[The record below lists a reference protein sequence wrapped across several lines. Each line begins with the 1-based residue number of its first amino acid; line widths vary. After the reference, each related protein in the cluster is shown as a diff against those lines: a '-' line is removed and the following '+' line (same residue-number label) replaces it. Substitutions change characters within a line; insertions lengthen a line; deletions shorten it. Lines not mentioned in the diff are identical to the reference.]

1 MSKDVKTDT
10 EIKSSSKVNLSRRK
24 LAKAGVGVVPVIMT
38 LTSRPVLG
46 AYCSVSGMLSGNL
59 SRDTS
64 QVHCEGFSPGY
75 WGNLGAK
82 LGYPAPYF
90 EGNFIDKN
98 GNACT
103 HPKDIDYQNSGG
115 TKFGDVFVGIGLDGI
130 DHTNETLL
138 EVVWKYPGSL
148 AFYAVAHLL
157 NAASGIPTYLLTEAQ
172 IIDMYDQWATN
183 GFYEPAPG
191 VTWDEQDIKNFL
203 EQTQH

>member
-1 MSKDVKTDT
+1 MSKITDKTTNID
-10 EIKSSSKVNLSRRK
+10 KARRR
-24 LAKAGVGVVPVIMT
+24 LAKASVAAVPVVLT

-64 QVHCEGFSPGY
+64 NVHCDGFSPGY

-82 LGYPAPYF
+82 RGYPAPYF

-98 GNACT
+98 GDPCT
-103 HPKDIDYQNSGG
+103 HPKDIDYPNSGG
-115 TKFGDVFVGIGLDGI
+115 TKFSDVFVGLGFDGV

-138 EVVWKYPGSL
+138 EVIWTYSGSL
-148 AFYAVAHLL
+148 AFYCVAHLL
-157 NAASGIPTYLLTEAQ
+157 NAASGIPTYQLTEAQ
-172 IIDMYDQWATN
+172 IIDMWNQWATT
-183 GFYEPAPG
+183 GSYEAAPG
-191 VTWDEQDIKNFL
+191 VYWSGEDIKAFL